1 MCCSDA
7 ILHPPSSSV
16 QSFLLVHALL
26 PANRP
31 SRPGRTSR
39 YVWWPCVAECVGRCS
54 CRCVMIDWYFPTP
67 TATAQAAQEEEK
79 RIRKRQPWQVVGVV
93 VVLRLSRMVSASWNG
108 VVCHLVIQNKK
119 ITRRRC
125 GWARGVLIIFSA
137 GPRRRTSLAKVQFV
151 QVRRSTC
158 SSDRRLI
165 WPCAEQEQPGP
176 VSPAWPDV
184 RTLRC

>member
-1 MCCSDA
+1 M
-7 ILHPPSSSV
+7 P
-16 QSFLLVHALL
+16 
-26 PANRP
+26 
-31 SRPGRTSR
+31 
-39 YVWWPCVAECVGRCS
+39 S
-54 CRCVMIDWYFPTP
+54 CRPTGPAGRVELVVPFGDHVWQSASVVVAAVAWWLIDTFLHQRQQH
-67 TATAQAAQEEEK
+67 QAAQEEEK

-119 ITRRRC
+119 ITRPRC

-137 GPRRRTSLAKVQFV
+137 GPRLRTSLAKVQFV

-176 VSPAWPDV
+176 VPPAWPDV